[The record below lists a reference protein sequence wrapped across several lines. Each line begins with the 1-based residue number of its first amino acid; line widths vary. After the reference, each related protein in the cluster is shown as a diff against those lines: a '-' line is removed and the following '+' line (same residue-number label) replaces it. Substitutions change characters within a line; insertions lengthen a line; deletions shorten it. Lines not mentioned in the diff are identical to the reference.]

1 MSQIFKKGIFS
12 GTKLIT
18 DYDSYLKVFANALW
32 AGSESDPDLKN
43 DLIVHYEGVAL
54 NCARESITQ
63 KPIPYI
69 EYLNDYINS
78 LLLSDISELEALISS
93 YLIENGKLPTGFVND
108 AFRSAELLIE
118 KVKELPHLKPHQ
130 FVISKIESFCDEFKI
145 RFNINQVNSDIKP
158 LVWAGGVSL
167 LGTLF
172 SDLKFGR
179 YLENKHPL
187 ITSDVADI
195 VRALQV
201 IFVDQD
207 GSKFEKSSLQK
218 YVYKNFKT
226 AKKNRV
232 EISDTGKIKGAK

>member
-1 MSQIFKKGIFS
+1 MSQVSKKGIFS
-12 GTKLIT
+12 GVRQLN
-18 DYDSYLKVFANALW
+18 DYDSYLNVYASALVRTTDF
-32 AGSESDPDLKN
+32 DPYLK
-43 DLIVHYEGVAL
+43 DELFVHYEGASL
-54 NCARESITQ
+54 KLAKENTKQS
-63 KPIPYI
+63 PIPYI
-69 EYLNDYINS
+69 EELNEYINI
-78 LLLSDISELEALISS
+78 LLISDFSEMEALISS
-93 YLIENGKLPTGFVND
+93 YLIENGKLPTGFVKD
-108 AFRSAELLIE
+108 VFRSAELLIE